1 MITLTFCLRRL
12 PHLTSVEFQRYWRHR
27 HALLV
32 QELAPVL
39 RIRRYA
45 QLHTLPHPVNA
56 MLRQGRGTPEE
67 FDGIA
72 VLTWDSVDDLIAAS
86 TTMQGREAGRRLV
99 EDERRFI
106 DLARSPLWIN
116 EEHVIVEHKAAEPEI
131 PGAR

>member
-1 MITLTFCLRRL
+1 MITLTFCVRRL
-12 PHLTSVEFQRYWRHR
+12 PHLTAVEFQRYWRQR

-56 MLRQGRGTPEE
+56 MLRQGRGGPEE

-72 VLTWDSVDDLIAAS
+72 LLTWDSVDDLIGAS
-86 TTMQGREAGRRLV
+86 TTLQGREAGRRLV

-116 EEHVIVEHKAAEPEI
+116 EEHVIVDGAVSA
-131 PGAR
+131 PGVVSG